1 MGSWAAVYA
10 RWGDDEARCNNHTGQ
25 GGTPHQ
31 HGSTVEL
38 PGQDCSET
46 ISVRPIW
53 DTELKSTNLE
63 DVMS

>member
-1 MGSWAAVYA
+1 MRG
-10 RWGDDEARCNNHTGQ
+10 
-25 GGTPHQ
+25 GGTMRRDATAAQDKVEHPT
-31 HGSTVEL
+31 STVEL